1 MDGLKFYN
9 GETFM
14 YSFFF
19 GKVASIWI
27 ACERINAFIFFI
39 HGKISVLLRVFVL
52 FLPSFYFT
60 SLYLIALLFF
70 FQLTFFIGFLFLR
83 RYFVYFVLF
92 YFFICFCFF
101 KTLFLS
107 CFLGYFS
114 PVKQGLYMFVRITL
128 YSLILS
134 LFSETHSGK
143 LSKIT

>member
-70 FQLTFFIGFLFLR
+70 FNLPFLLDSFFYDAILFTLFCSIFLFVFAFLKL
-83 RYFVYFVLF
+83 YFYRVFSGIFPQLSEVCICSFVLHC
-92 YFFICFCFF
+92 IA
-101 KTLFLS
+101 
-107 CFLGYFS
+107 
-114 PVKQGLYMFVRITL
+114 
-128 YSLILS
+128 
-134 LFSETHSGK
+134 
-143 LSKIT
+143 